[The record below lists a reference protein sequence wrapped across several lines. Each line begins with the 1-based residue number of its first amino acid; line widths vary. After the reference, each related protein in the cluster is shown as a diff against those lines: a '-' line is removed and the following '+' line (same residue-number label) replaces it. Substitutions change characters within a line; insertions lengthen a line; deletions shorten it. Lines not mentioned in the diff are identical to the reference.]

1 MKPKVSIIIPTYNS
15 EKWVEEC
22 VLSCLQQTYNNIE
35 VIAVDNESSDR
46 TVDILKSMQKRH
58 PELTLS
64 SAKNIYPNCWDE
76 ARAEGF
82 RLMSGDYVVT
92 IGSDDYI
99 DAKYIENCMNIVLSA
114 PDKIKVLQTPIQ
126 GVKEENSVKIKVG
139 LISHAYSS
147 KQEFKQ
153 LCLTKCPVNT
163 PSVLYNTELYRSGLL
178 DTKPEIY
185 GGAADYDLYCRLI
198 DNGVFIYSVPK
209 WLGFYYRWHPEQATW
224 KVHKEQKNYDKMI
237 QDYWRDKWKM

>member
-1 MKPKVSIIIPTYNS
+1 MKPKVSIIVPTYNS

-22 VLSCLQQTYNNIE
+22 VMSCLQQTYDNIE
-35 VIAVDNESSDR
+35 VIAVDNESSDT
-46 TVDILKSMQKRH
+46 TVDILKSIQKRY
-58 PELTLS
+58 PELILS
-64 SAKNIYPNCWDE
+64 SAENIYPNCWDE

-82 RLMSGDYVVT
+82 RLMSGDYIVT

-126 GVKEENSVKIKVG
+126 GIKQENNMKTKVG
-139 LISHAYSS
+139 LISHIYSS

-163 PSVLYNTELYRSGLL
+163 PSVLYSAELYHSGLL
-178 DTKPEIY
+178 NTKPEIY

-198 DNGVFIYSVPK
+198 DNGIFIYSVPK

-237 QDYWRDKWKM
+237 QDYWRKKWKM